1 MSYLPNGPWDLV
13 KRPQY
18 IEEATYGTTPVASPS
33 FTSAGV
39 NSELSIT
46 MKESIDR
53 YRQLGSR
60 NVYKFLE
67 TGELYSFELHYNP
80 ISTALIRYGTE
91 TPNASGT
98 IAKALSFLYSQ
109 NRDVAGTMTEH
120 YVFLKGARTDKIRI
134 ECTPDNI
141 KVTQNFLC
149 QNVTTPS
156 TSHGLTTPTFAPAD
170 TAAPWVG
177 PTSGS
182 NPLVH
187 NSNNYD
193 ADRFV
198 FEVSYNLDAIK
209 PNGST
214 LIQFLTPTNCTVS
227 GEFDVLHKDD
237 LLEADM
243 KTLSPRTMTYTLNST
258 GPKTATFTNA
268 VIVGLERG
276 HKATENSARR
286 DNFKFE
292 AESVSVTA

>member
-1 MSYLPNGPWDLV
+1 MSYLPNGAWDFV

-18 IEEATYGTTPVASPS
+18 IEETTYGTTPTSSPS

-39 NSELSIT
+39 NAELNLT
-46 MKESIDR
+46 MTESVNR

-67 TGELYSFELHYNP
+67 TGELYSFELKYNP

-91 TPNASGT
+91 APAGAGT
-98 IAKALSFLYSQ
+98 IEKALSFLWSQ
-109 NRDVAGTMTEH
+109 NRDVSGTMTEH
-120 YVFLKGARTDKIRI
+120 FIFAKGARTDRIRI

-141 KVTQNFLC
+141 TITQGFLC
-149 QNVTTPS
+149 QDITTPA
-156 TSHGLTTPTFAPAD
+156 TSHGLTTPTFASAD

-182 NPLVH
+182 NPLTH
-187 NSNNYD
+187 NALNYD
-193 ADRFV
+193 VDRFV

-214 LIQFLTPTNCTVS
+214 QIQFLVPTNCIVT
-227 GEFDVLHKDD
+227 GEFDALHKSDV
-237 LLEADM
+237 LETDM
-243 KTLSPRTMTYTLNST
+243 KALTARAMSYNLNST

-268 VIVGLERG
+268 VIIGMDRG
-276 HKATENSARR
+276 HVATENSARR
-286 DNFKFE
+286 DTYKFE